1 MAFTVSSTKS
11 TSGRREGK
19 MNGQDITEVTTFLTS
34 EFRHGPCRS
43 RQDESGTGRELA
55 PWLQDSPP
63 QAVEV
68 GKDSGWA
75 GIGFPMGLCYF

>member
-19 MNGQDITEVTTFLTS
+19 MNGQEITEVTTFLTS
-34 EFRHGPCRS
+34 EFRHGPCRF
-43 RQDESGTGRELA
+43 RPDESGTGRELA

-63 QAVEV
+63 RLWKWERTVDRLV
-68 GKDSGWA
+68 LVFPWDSVL
-75 GIGFPMGLCYF
+75 F